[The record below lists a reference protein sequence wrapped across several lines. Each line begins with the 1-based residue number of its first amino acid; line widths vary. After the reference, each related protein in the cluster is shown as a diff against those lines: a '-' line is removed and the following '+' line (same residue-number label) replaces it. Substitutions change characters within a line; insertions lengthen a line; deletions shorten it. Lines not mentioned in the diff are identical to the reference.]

1 MEVRTVDNG
10 LQSDCEAMRKVEA
23 EDLKDVAPTLTIS
36 DLPIIHLGDSMDFHL
51 EPIYQSS
58 VWLHKA
64 TRKFQDVEGLL
75 DGLYGPCGTAVRF
88 VFRSY
93 QRDAVI
99 DAIPCCFRIQSFLKP
114 MPFRLSGLEL

>member
-1 MEVRTVDNG
+1 MN
-10 LQSDCEAMRKVEA
+10 
-23 EDLKDVAPTLTIS
+23 
-36 DLPIIHLGDSMDFHL
+36 FHL

-99 DAIPCCFRIQSFLKP
+99 DAIPFGYAVFEFSLF
-114 MPFRLSGLEL
+114 

>member
-1 MEVRTVDNG
+1 
-10 LQSDCEAMRKVEA
+10 
-23 EDLKDVAPTLTIS
+23 
-36 DLPIIHLGDSMDFHL
+36 MDFHL

-75 DGLYGPCGTAVRF
+75 DGLYPSWDSCHKNVPSTFLRF
-88 VFRSY
+88 VFRY

-99 DAIPCCFRIQSFLKP
+99 DAIPFGYAVFEFSLF
-114 MPFRLSGLEL
+114 